1 MSTETLVCDDCGTL
15 NAIGLKQCSLCNNSL
30 AEEEERR
37 RAGDYRYLL
46 IAAIVTT
53 IIAIFISYIYW
64 EGGVI
69 ASSGRYATAEQRM
82 LNGKTRSGD
91 VVAYVQVGFIVL
103 SVGLWRGTYYA
114 FKIRN

>member
-46 IAAIVTT
+46 IA
-53 IIAIFISYIYW
+53 
-64 EGGVI
+64 
-69 ASSGRYATAEQRM
+69 
-82 LNGKTRSGD
+82 
-91 VVAYVQVGFIVL
+91 
-103 SVGLWRGTYYA
+103 
-114 FKIRN
+114 

>member
-1 MSTETLVCDDCGTL
+1 MGTETLVCDDCGTL

-53 IIAIFISYIYW
+53 IIAIFLTGVYW
-64 EGGVI
+64 EAAEI
-69 ASSGRYATAEQRM
+69 ANSGRYATDQQRM
-82 LNGKTRSGD
+82 LNGKSKSGD
-91 VVAYVQVGFIVL
+91 IVGYIQMGFVVL

>member
-46 IAAIVTT
+46 IASIVSTMIVCFLLYTYDWAGQLAESGRSSERANIHSGDIVT
-53 IIAIFISYIYW
+53 YIN
-64 EGGVI
+64 
-69 ASSGRYATAEQRM
+69 
-82 LNGKTRSGD
+82 L
-91 VVAYVQVGFIVL
+91 GFILL

-114 FKIRN
+114 FKIRK